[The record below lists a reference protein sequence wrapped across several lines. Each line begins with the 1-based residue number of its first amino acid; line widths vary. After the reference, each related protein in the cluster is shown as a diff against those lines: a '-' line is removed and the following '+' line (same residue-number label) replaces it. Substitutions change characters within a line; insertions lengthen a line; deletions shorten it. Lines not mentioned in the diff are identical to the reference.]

1 MAAHDEKISTNRRRL
16 FKALSS
22 VPVVMT
28 LRPGSALATSSAYQ
42 CLATARENVGFSPGP
57 VDYGFSQDSAYK
69 YAGPYD
75 YWEIN
80 PSAASTPCDL
90 PMSVYIVKRD
100 GKFYDDRGIEIA
112 SPLPFSE
119 SGGFLVFPAGVT
131 ADNACY
137 TVQKKLGYF
146 AIVGNADMAD
156 MHITETGVVP
166 ITNNGTQGIT
176 GTCMTSL
183 VGAGRYT
190 SLNGG

>member
-1 MAAHDEKISTNRRRL
+1 MAAHDDKISTNRRRL

-28 LRPGSALATSSAYQ
+28 LRPGSALANSSAYQ
-42 CLATARENVGFSPGP
+42 CLATARENVGFDPGP
-57 VDYGFSQDSAYK
+57 VDFAFTQGSAYK

-75 YWEIN
+75 YWEIGT
-80 PSAASTPCDL
+80 PSTPCDL
-90 PMSVYIVKRD
+90 PITTYIVKRN
-100 GKFYDDRGIEIA
+100 GTFYDDQGNEIS

-119 SGGFLVFPAGVT
+119 SGDYLIFPAEV
-131 ADNACY
+131 AVDDACY
-137 TVQKKLGYF
+137 TVAKKPGYF
-146 AIVGNADMAD
+146 AIVGNADTAD
-156 MHITETGVVP
+156 LHFTETGVVP